1 MPTKSEIKARCK
13 NNLIAYI
20 ILLVIAAVLVVL
32 DQISKYLVVL
42 YLPKEEQIRVIPYL
56 FNFTYVENKGAA
68 WGMMAN
74 SRWIFIIVSAIAVAV
89 LAVLLLYFAKS
100 KKVFVSSLVL
110 IFAGG
115 IGNMIDRIFNGYV
128 VDFIQ
133 LDFFQKFPVFNVADS
148 YVTVGGFMLIIYI
161 LFIDRS
167 FLSGKKKDD
176 GREKD
181 DKGNETA

>member
-1 MPTKSEIKARCK
+1 MLKKSEIKARCK
-13 NNLIAYI
+13 DNIIAYV
-20 ILLVIAAVLVVL
+20 ILLVISAALVVL

-42 YLPKEEQIRVIPYL
+42 YLPKDAQINVIPYL

-74 SRWIFIIVSAIAVAV
+74 SRWIFIVVSAIAVIA
-89 LAVLLLYFAKS
+89 LAILLLYCAKS
-100 KKVFVSSLVL
+100 KKLFVASLLL

-115 IGNMIDRIFNGYV
+115 IGNMIDRTVNGYV

-133 LDFFQKFPVFNVADS
+133 FDFFQKFPVFNVADS
-148 YVTVGGFMLIIYI
+148 YVTIGGFMLIIYV

-167 FLSGKKKDD
+167 FLSGKKKEN
-176 GREKD
+176 GKEN
-181 DKGNETA
+181 GNGNV

>member
-1 MPTKSEIKARCK
+1 MTKKSEIASRCK

-20 ILLVIAAVLVVL
+20 ILLVISAALVML

-42 YLPKEEQIRVIPYL
+42 YLPREAQIKVIPYL

-68 WGMMAN
+68 WGMMAD
-74 SRWIFIIVSAIAVAV
+74 SRWVFIAVSAVAIIA
-89 LAVLLLYFAKS
+89 LAALLLYAARSRKF
-100 KKVFVSSLVL
+100 FVASLVL
-110 IFAGG
+110 IFSGG

-133 LDFFQKFPVFNVADS
+133 FDFFQKFPVFNVADS

-176 GREKD
+176 GREED

>member
-1 MPTKSEIKARCK
+1 MLKMSEIKERCK
-13 NNLIAYI
+13 NNLAAYI
-20 ILLVIAAVLVVL
+20 ILLVISAALVVL
-32 DQISKYLVVL
+32 DQISKHLVVL
-42 YLPKEEQIRVIPYL
+42 YLPKDAQIKVIPYL

-74 SRWIFIIVSAIAVAV
+74 SRWIFIIVSAAAVV
-89 LAVLLLYFAKS
+89 ILAALLLYFAKS

-115 IGNMIDRIFNGYV
+115 IGNMIDRVANGYV

-133 LDFFQKFPVFNVADS
+133 FDFFQKFPVFNVADS
-148 YVTVGGFMLIIYI
+148 YVTIGGFMLIIYV

-167 FLSGKKKDD
+167 LLSGKKKEN
-176 GREKD
+176 GKEN
-181 DKGNETA
+181 GNGNV

>member
-1 MPTKSEIKARCK
+1 MPKMNDIKAWCK
-13 NNLIAYI
+13 KNIAAYI
-20 ILLVIAAVLVVL
+20 ILLVISAALVVI

-42 YLPKEEQIRVIPYL
+42 YLPKDAQIKVIPYL

-74 SRWIFIIVSAIAVAV
+74 SRWIFIIISAVAV
-89 LAVLLLYFAKS
+89 VALAVLLLYFAKS
-100 KKVFVSSLVL
+100 KKFFVASLVL

-115 IGNMIDRIFNGYV
+115 IGNMIDRIANGYV

-133 LDFFQKFPVFNVADS
+133 FAFWQSFPVFNVADS
-148 YVTVGGFMLIIYI
+148 YVTIGGFMLIIYV

-167 FLSGKKKDD
+167 FLSGRKKENGK
-176 GREKD
+176 ENSN
-181 DKGNETA
+181 GNEKA

>member
-1 MPTKSEIKARCK
+1 MLTKSDIKARCK

-20 ILLVIAAVLVVL
+20 ILLVISAALVAL

-42 YLPKEEQIRVIPYL
+42 YLPREAQIKVIPYL
-56 FNFTYVENKGAA
+56 FNFTYVENRGAA
-68 WGMMAN
+68 WGMMAD
-74 SRWIFIIVSAIAVAV
+74 SRWIFIIVSAVAISV
-89 LAVLLLYFAKS
+89 LAVLLLYAAKS
-100 KKVFVSSLVL
+100 KKFFVASLVL

-115 IGNMIDRIFNGYV
+115 IGNMIDRIANGYV

-133 LDFFQKFPVFNVADS
+133 FDFFQKFPVFNVADS
-148 YVTVGGFMLIIYI
+148 YVTIGGAMLIIYM

-176 GREKD
+176 GKKED
-181 DKGNETA
+181 DNGNETA